1 MIAPFAPPVE
11 QLQSL
16 RRVTRFR
23 FHPGGAVR
31 LGMAAAGDLAKA
43 AVPWH

>member
-11 QLQSL
+11 PLQSL
-16 RRVTRFR
+16 WRVSRFLFR
-23 FHPGGAVR
+23 PGGAVR